1 LKVFVTAF
9 EQTFIKIEMFCSNI
23 HPVNMVPWFGVS
35 DDKQRLNEVSVVQVS
50 LSACSK
56 PDTGECELIDAEM

>member
-1 LKVFVTAF
+1 MLSAL
-9 EQTFIKIEMFCSNI
+9 EHTFIKLKYFCSNI

-35 DDKQRLNEVSVVQVS
+35 DDKLRLNEVSVVRVS

-56 PDTGECELIDAEM
+56 PDTGKSEFIDAEM

>member
-1 LKVFVTAF
+1 MTAF
-9 EQTFIKIEMFCSNI
+9 EQTIIKIDIFCSNI

-35 DDKQRLNEVSVVQVS
+35 SDKQRLNEVSVVRVS

-56 PDTGECELIDAEM
+56 PDTGKSEFIDAEM